1 MLIKVVSG
9 SIVKEGGNV
18 FFWSRPYDF
27 FGGARGGGGGAVSV
41 ISEKNVLQTDFEPNK
56 KSCKEIPVMQ
66 WLSMSYHMETLN
78 KTSFTRVT

>member
-1 MLIKVVSG
+1 MEVLLK
-9 SIVKEGGNV
+9 KEAT
-18 FFWSRPYDF
+18 YF
-27 FGGARGGGGGAVSV
+27 FGADHMTFLAGRGGGGGGAVSV

>member
-1 MLIKVVSG
+1 MEVLLK
-9 SIVKEGGNV
+9 KEATY
-18 FFWSRPYDF
+18 FFRSRPYDF

-56 KSCKEIPVMQ
+56 KSCKEIPVIQ

-78 KTSFTRVT
+78 LTSS